1 MHLHKFAEEAF
12 FDEIGEY
19 QTRPATKEY
28 RSFFQNLH
36 PSQFL
41 NSIVRIPVYEVKYSY
56 FTKRENYRVAYKYM
70 FLKQEYE
77 EAGFEIEMAFRDWV
91 ENMNKEKPYRAIF
104 NAEILEIRP
113 VAYAALRIGL

>member
-12 FDEIGEY
+12 FDEIGDY
-19 QTRPATKEY
+19 QSRPATKEY
-28 RSFFQNLH
+28 RIFFQNLH

-70 FLKQEYE
+70 FLKQEHE
-77 EAGFEIEMAFRDWV
+77 EVGFEIEMAFRDWV